1 MAPFVIIPN
10 FEKINVISAN
20 TLETRSP
27 PGVIFVIDSQV
38 YNSSNGFNWKKKTSS
53 LEIIKSRVCTFARIH
68 ISNYHKTCAM
78 RKKYF

>member
-27 PGVIFVIDSQV
+27 PGVVFVIDSQV
-38 YNSSNGFNWKKKTSS
+38 YNSSYGFN
-53 LEIIKSRVCTFARIH
+53 
-68 ISNYHKTCAM
+68 
-78 RKKYF
+78 